1 MRIIVL
7 LLVAALCTPVS
18 GCFGCT
24 DYTRQANWV
33 QDDVPIRP
41 SGITIEY
48 EFEGNWGGV
57 TRNPDDNR
65 MNLIVWGD
73 NPVSHREM
81 VAFAESMFENK
92 TWPAPQLEGAEEEGG
107 CGDQA

>member
-7 LLVAALCTPVS
+7 LLLASLWTPVS

-24 DYTRQANWV
+24 DHLRKAIWV

-41 SGITIEY
+41 NGSTLDY
-48 EFEGNWGGV
+48 EFEENWGAV
-57 TRNPDDNR
+57 WRDPDDNR
-65 MNLIVWGD
+65 INLIVWGD
-73 NPVSHREM
+73 NPVSHREL

-92 TWPAPQLEGAEEEGG
+92 TWPPQLEGAEEWSG
-107 CGDQA
+107 CGDEA